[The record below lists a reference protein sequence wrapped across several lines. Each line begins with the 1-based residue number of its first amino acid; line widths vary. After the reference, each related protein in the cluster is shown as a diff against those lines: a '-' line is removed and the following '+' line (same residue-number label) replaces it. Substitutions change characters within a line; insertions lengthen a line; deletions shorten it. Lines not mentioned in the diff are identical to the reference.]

1 MNRVFLIEDD
11 PLMREVVTRSLSTGG
26 RIDVVAY
33 DDAAAAIDAILATPP
48 DLVISDVHM
57 PRMTGIELVREM
69 RERDSRV
76 PVILIS
82 AHVSDAEMDEA
93 RALGVVRILRKPLGD
108 ISRLVMVVE
117 RELAGQGADTLERI
131 DGLRLEVLTNLS
143 HELRTPLTAT
153 RLAMDGLFSQM
164 EPVMDAPQKRLA
176 AISMR
181 NIDRL
186 VALIE
191 KHLLMLHEQV
201 RVDGDCVS
209 LEDGVVTVMPA
220 GPPRARRPR

>member
-11 PLMREVVTRSLSTGG
+11 PLMREVVTRSLSTGS

-33 DDAAAAIDAILATPP
+33 DAADAAIDAILAAPP

-176 AISMR
+176 VISMR

-191 KHLLMLHEQV
+191 KHLLMLH
-201 RVDGDCVS
+201 
-209 LEDGVVTVMPA
+209 
-220 GPPRARRPR
+220 